1 MTIVYDPRYP
11 DKLFNMNSIQVA
23 LFSPKYYQ
31 RLNGKGKNGEF
42 LVIVSRHGVKWPTRT

>member
-31 RLNGKGKNGEF
+31 RLNGKGKNWEF
-42 LVIVSRHGVKWPTRT
+42 LVIVSHHGVKWPTRT